1 MFGLFKKNKILVT
14 HDGKFHAD
22 DILACAILQLILE
35 KRGESYQ
42 VIRTRDP
49 KIIASGDYVF
59 DVGGEYDKE
68 RNRFDHHQVGGAG
81 KYNSDI
87 PYAAVGL
94 VWKRYGEELC
104 GASAIAGRIEE
115 KLVMPIDADDNG
127 INLCEFK
134 SDIAPYRL
142 QEFFY
147 AFRPTW
153 QEGLVEKNY
162 NERFLQCVVFAKEL
176 FQREIIIARSFEESK
191 ALFEKD
197 YNRAIDKRII
207 ELSAEYTWEGL
218 APEYKD
224 TLFVIYPRLGCFRV
238 GAVSVKR
245 FSFQNRKDLPA
256 SWAGLR
262 GVDLQA
268 VTGVSDAIFCHNG
281 RFLAVAKSIEGARAL
296 AKLALQN

>member
-1 MFGLFKKNKILVT
+1 MT
-14 HDGKFHAD
+14 HNAKFHAD
-22 DILACAILQLILE
+22 DILACATLQLVLE
-35 KRGESYQ
+35 KRGESYK

-49 KIIASGDYVF
+49 QIISSADIVF
-59 DVGGEYDKE
+59 DVGGEYDPQ

-81 KYNSDI
+81 KYESDI

-94 VWKRYGEELC
+94 VWKQYGEELC
-104 GASAIAGRIEE
+104 GSSAVAGRIEE
-115 KLVMPIDADDNG
+115 KIIMPVDADDNG

-153 QEGLVEKNY
+153 EEGLESDNY
-162 NERFLQCVVFAKEL
+162 DAGFFHCVKLAKEL
-176 FQREIIIARSFEESK
+176 LMREIIVARAFENSK
-191 ALFEKD
+191 VLFKKD
-197 YNRAIDKRII
+197 YEQAQDKRLI
-207 ELSAEYTWEGL
+207 ELSAEYGWEGL
-218 APEYKD
+218 APEYPEPLYVVYK
-224 TLFVIYPRLGCFRV
+224 RLDGWRV
-238 GAVSVKR
+238 GTVSAKR
-245 FSFQNRKDLPA
+245 FSFQNRKDLPL

-268 VTGVSDAIFCHNG
+268 ATGVSDAVFCHNG
-281 RFLAVAKSIEGARAL
+281 RFLIVAKSREGALAL